1 MDEHYVTQIVLQQYR
16 SFSSY
21 SERETAA
28 ASHVSIGAIRHLRA
42 LGLIEGVETGGG
54 LRYSEEE
61 GIRLR
66 RGPPGGNDPGGEPA
80 GGGRVGHVFPGHQDP
95 PTKILG
101 GRKKGTPGGGGRP
114 RLGEGGG

>member
-28 ASHVSIGAIRHLRA
+28 ASHLSIGAIRHLRA

-61 GIRLR
+61 VIRLR
-66 RGPPGGNDPGGEPA
+66 RVRRLQRDLGVNLA
-80 GGGRVGHVFPGHQDP
+80 GVEVILLLLKRLEAARQELEQERKRVRRPD
-95 PTKILG
+95 
-101 GRKKGTPGGGGRP
+101 GT
-114 RLGEGGG
+114 L

>member
-28 ASHVSIGAIRHLRA
+28 ASHLSIGAIRHLRA

-61 GIRLR
+61 VIRLR
-66 RGPPGGNDPGGEPA
+66 RGRRVPTGA
-80 GGGRVGHVFPGHQDP
+80 GGH
-95 PTKILG
+95 T
-101 GRKKGTPGGGGRP
+101 GGGGGGVRLVQRP
-114 RLGEGGG
+114 QSLPPDF

>member
-28 ASHVSIGAIRHLRA
+28 ASHLSIGAIRHLRA

-54 LRYSEEE
+54 LRYSEGEV
-61 GIRLR
+61 IRLR
-66 RGPPGGNDPGGEPA
+66 RGRPVGTGRGG
-80 GGGRVGHVFPGHQDP
+80 Q
-95 PTKILG
+95 
-101 GRKKGTPGGGGRP
+101 PGGGEKSGSLLHRP
-114 RLGEGGG
+114 RVPPHKFVARSEHAHTAG

>member
-28 ASHVSIGAIRHLRA
+28 ASHLSIGAIRHLRA

-61 GIRLR
+61 VIRLR
-66 RGPPGGNDPGGEPA
+66 RGPPASPPPGGPPVGGAGGCRALPPRRGPPPKFVDGGN
-80 GGGRVGHVFPGHQDP
+80 
-95 PTKILG
+95 
-101 GRKKGTPGGGGRP
+101 
-114 RLGEGGG
+114 

>member
-28 ASHVSIGAIRHLRA
+28 ASHLSIGAIRHLRA

-54 LRYSEEE
+54 LRYSGEE

-66 RGPPGGNDPGGEPA
+66 RGGPGGRRPRGDLA
-80 GGGRVGHVFPGHQDP
+80 GGGGGVRLLSDAHGPP
-95 PTKILG
+95 PTL
-101 GRKKGTPGGGGRP
+101 
-114 RLGEGGG
+114 